1 MAGRRTAGRQP
12 ALGGL
17 MLVSAGQNGW
27 LGNLALVKAGAALVL
42 SADPSE
48 AGRRAVT
55 EARASLGGLT
65 PSFAVLFAS
74 ADFAGSA
81 EALVA
86 AVADEIGPL
95 PLIGCV
101 AQAVVGGARE
111 IESGPAVSL
120 WLAARLGPVET
131 VAMEVVPTPSGGAYR
146 GY

>member
-1 MAGRRTAGRQP
+1 
-12 ALGGL
+12 
-17 MLVSAGQNGW
+17 MLVSAGRNGW
-27 LGNLALVKAGAALVL
+27 LGNLGLVKAGAALVL
-42 SADPSE
+42 TADPSE

-101 AQAVVGGARE
+101 AQAVVGGRGGH
-111 IESGPAVSL
+111 SPDDL
-120 WLAARLGPVET
+120 RPVH
-131 VAMEVVPTPSGGAYR
+131 VPPG
-146 GY
+146 